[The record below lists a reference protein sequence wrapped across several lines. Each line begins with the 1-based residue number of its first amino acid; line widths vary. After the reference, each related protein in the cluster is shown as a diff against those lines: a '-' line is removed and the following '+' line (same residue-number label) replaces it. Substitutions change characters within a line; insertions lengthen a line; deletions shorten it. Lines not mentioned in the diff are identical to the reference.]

1 MSVDQKLDDPATGQ
15 DDPRADDVAT
25 ASPVLSDGLRVV
37 RAQAADVAA
46 PDPRALAKK
55 ALRRAWPYA
64 AGLAVLLIA
73 AGAVFGG
80 RGSWGN
86 VPTWVLAVTTLL
98 AFVAAAFAAFATYEL
113 LRVESRRHAVALEEQ
128 RLREQAQRRAQA
140 SRVAAWYGR
149 WSSVVKGPGMAA
161 DHREWLRCGA
171 IISNASDLPV
181 YNVRV
186 SLCVAA
192 DPAAGLTWRQGERFA
207 GALRLMPPG
216 QEHIEMPDHVRT
228 EEEADGNQPTWL
240 VAIEFTDA
248 SGVQWLRD
256 TRGRLE
262 PADAGLAE
270 SDRSVTTSR
279 AHSSPAT
286 LDS

>member
-1 MSVDQKLDDPATGQ
+1 MSVDEKLHDPRAGQ
-15 DDPRADDVAT
+15 DAPRADDLAT
-25 ASPVLSDGLRVV
+25 ASPVLSDGPDVARP
-37 RAQAADVAA
+37 QAAGLAA
-46 PDPRALAKK
+46 PDPRALARK

-64 AGLAVLLIA
+64 AGIAVVLIV

-98 AFVAAAFAAFATYEL
+98 AFVAAAFAAVATYEL
-113 LRVESRRHAVALEEQ
+113 LRVESRRHAVALEAQ
-128 RLREQAQRRAQA
+128 RQREEAQRREQA

-149 WSSVVKGPGMAA
+149 WSSVVKGPGMTA

-186 SLCVAA
+186 SLCVAVE
-192 DPAAGLTWRQGERFA
+192 PSAGLAWRQGERFA

-216 QEHIEMPDHVRT
+216 QEHIELPDHVRT
-228 EEEADGNQPTWL
+228 EEEASGNQPTWL

-256 TRGRLE
+256 PRGRLE

-270 SDRSVTTSR
+270 RDRR
-279 AHSSPAT
+279 
-286 LDS
+286 